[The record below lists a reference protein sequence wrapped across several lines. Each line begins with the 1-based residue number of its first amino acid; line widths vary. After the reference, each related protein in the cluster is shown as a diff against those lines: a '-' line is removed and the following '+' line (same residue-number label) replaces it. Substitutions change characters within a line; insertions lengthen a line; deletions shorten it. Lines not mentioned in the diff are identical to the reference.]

1 MSGYKLY
8 FFKDK
13 KTGKKRNTGVTAKSA
28 SEAKNKLKR
37 PSKENAI
44 VYKTRA
50 LTTSEKKTAARGDWV
65 RGRADGSSP
74 DSDNKRGYGPKR
86 SKKKSKPKKKEKV
99 IIAQ

>member
-1 MSGYKLY
+1 MSEYKLY

-28 SEAKNKLKR
+28 SAAKKKLKR
-37 PSKENAI
+37 PSKDNAV
-44 VYKTRA
+44 VYKSRP
-50 LTTSEKKTAARGDWV
+50 LTASEKKTAKRGDWV

-86 SKKKSKPKKKEKV
+86 SKKKSKKKK
-99 IIAQ
+99 

>member
-1 MSGYKLY
+1 MAGWKLY

-37 PSKENAI
+37 PSKDNA
-44 VYKTRA
+44 VLYKTRA
-50 LTTSEKKTAARGDWV
+50 LTASEKKTAARGDWV

-74 DSDNKRGYGPKR
+74 NSDNKRGYGPKR
-86 SKKKSKPKKKEKV
+86 SKKKKSSSKKKKK
-99 IIAQ
+99 